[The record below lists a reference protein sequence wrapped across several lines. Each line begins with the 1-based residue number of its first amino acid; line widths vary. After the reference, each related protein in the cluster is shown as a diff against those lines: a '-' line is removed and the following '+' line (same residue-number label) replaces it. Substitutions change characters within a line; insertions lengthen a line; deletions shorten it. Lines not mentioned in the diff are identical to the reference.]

1 MSSSE
6 LEKVKELMQVIG
18 FSPEEA
24 VAQAVNI
31 LSKEDKI
38 KMFSEVEMREVERLS
53 LLLTIAERYSLSW
66 LKTYVINELLL
77 RVSHKRMGRKEFVEM
92 VSAKITEKAKSIAEK
107 IKERI

>member
-1 MSSSE
+1 MNSSE

-38 KMFSEVEMREVERLS
+38 KMFSEVEMKEVERLS

-66 LKTYVINELLL
+66 LKPT
-77 RVSHKRMGRKEFVEM
+77 
-92 VSAKITEKAKSIAEK
+92 
-107 IKERI
+107 